1 MHRRRR
7 GAFVCRVK
15 KCFGKEMQTSA
26 AINVERLALSET
38 YVSPKGSKTVQL
50 KIDGDSVYWLTQ
62 PLHVNF
68 EPRSFDGSEQ
78 SKVNLCLLSTPSVE
92 AQAAALDQAVLAL
105 ALANSVALFGKQL
118 TEEGVRDRYSPVVYR
133 KPPHPNMI
141 RPKLVLQGRNTTKCW
156 DADTKTKIEHPK
168 TWKDS
173 SVTLRILI
181 KGLWLQGMSFGVS
194 TEIVDALI
202 APQATE
208 CPW

>member
-1 MHRRRR
+1 
-7 GAFVCRVK
+7 
-15 KCFGKEMQTSA
+15 
-26 AINVERLALSET
+26 
-38 YVSPKGSKTVQL
+38 
-50 KIDGDSVYWLTQ
+50 
-62 PLHVNF
+62 
-68 EPRSFDGSEQ
+68 
-78 SKVNLCLLSTPSVE
+78 
-92 AQAAALDQAVLAL
+92 
-105 ALANSVALFGKQL
+105 
-118 TEEGVRDRYSPVVYR
+118 
-133 KPPHPNMI
+133 MI